1 VRLSV
6 FLYRIITGFYYAG
19 ILLAS
24 IFNKKAKLWINGRKN
39 LFTDLVVKIKNHN
52 PAQKKYWFHC
62 ASLGEFEQGRP
73 LIEAIKIKEPS
84 AFIIL
89 SFFSPSGYELQKNY
103 KGADLVTYLPAD
115 SASNAKKFL
124 EILKPDVV
132 FFIKYEFWYFFLRE
146 AHERKIELYLI
157 SAHFRTKQLFFS
169 NFGALH
175 RKMLTFY
182 SYIFVQDQLS
192 QSLLKKIG
200 IEKVLVS
207 GDTRYDRVLDIKAQ
221 KKKLPEIDKFKNG
234 FKLLVC
240 GSSWPADEIIIS
252 KLWKNHLKNK
262 GWKLIIAPH
271 EISQDKINKLQSS
284 FEKTSP
290 TLLYSNISEQSVRKY
305 DVLIID
311 NIGMLSSIYSYAN
324 VAYIGGGFGRGI
336 HNILEAAVF
345 DIPVFFGPNHHK
357 FIEADALK
365 NIGQAFDIKSA
376 DELSE
381 KIEKLNFE
389 KIKEDSNTYFQ
400 QQSAVCKKI
409 LSKIQ

>member
-1 VRLSV
+1 MRLSV
-6 FLYRIITGFYYAG
+6 FLYRIVTGFYYAG

-24 IFNKKAKLWINGRKN
+24 IFNKKAKLWIIGRKN

-73 LIEAIKIKEPS
+73 LIEAIKIKDSS

-115 SASNAKKFL
+115 TASNAKKFI

-157 SAHFRTKQLFFS
+157 SAYFRKKQLFFS
-169 NFGALH
+169 HLGVLH

-182 SYIFVQDQLS
+182 SCIFVQDQIS
-192 QSLLKKIG
+192 EALLKTIG

-221 KKKLPEIDKFKNG
+221 KKKLPEIDNFKNG

-290 TLLYSNISEQSVRKY
+290 TLLYSNISEQSVRKF

-400 QQSAVCKKI
+400 QQRAVCKKI
-409 LSKIQ
+409 LSKI

>member
-73 LIEAIKIKEPS
+73 LIEAIKIKDPS
-84 AFIIL
+84 AYIIL

-115 SASNAKKFL
+115 TASNAKKFL

-169 NFGALH
+169 NLGVLH

-182 SYIFVQDQLS
+182 SCIFVQDQIS
-192 QSLLKKIG
+192 EALLKTIG

-221 KKKLPEIDKFKNG
+221 KKKLPEIDNFKNG

-290 TLLYSNISEQSVRKY
+290 TLLYSNIAEQSVRKY

-381 KIEKLNFE
+381 KIEKLDFE

>member
-73 LIEAIKIKEPS
+73 LIEAIKIKDPS
-84 AFIIL
+84 AYIIL

-115 SASNAKKFL
+115 TASNAKKFL

-169 NFGALH
+169 NLGVLH
-175 RKMLTFY
+175 RKILTFY
-182 SYIFVQDQLS
+182 SCIFVQDQIS
-192 QSLLKKIG
+192 EALLKTIG

-221 KKKLPEIDKFKNG
+221 KKKLPEIDNFKNG

-284 FEKTSP
+284 FDKTSP
-290 TLLYSNISEQSVRKY
+290 TLLYSNIAEQSVRKY

-311 NIGMLSSIYSYAN
+311 NIGILSSIYSYAN

-381 KIEKLNFE
+381 KIEKLDFE

-409 LSKIQ
+409 LSKI

>member
-1 VRLSV
+1 MRLSV

>member
-1 VRLSV
+1 MRLSV

-73 LIEAIKIKEPS
+73 LIEAIKIKDPS
-84 AFIIL
+84 AYIIL

-115 SASNAKKFL
+115 TASNAKKFL

-169 NFGALH
+169 NLGVLH

-182 SYIFVQDQLS
+182 SCIFVQDQIS
-192 QSLLKKIG
+192 EALLKTIG

-221 KKKLPEIDKFKNG
+221 KKKLPEIDNFKNG

-290 TLLYSNISEQSVRKY
+290 TLLYSNIAEQSVRKY

-381 KIEKLNFE
+381 KIEKLDFE

>member
-1 VRLSV
+1 MRLSV

-73 LIEAIKIKEPS
+73 LIEAIKIKDPS
-84 AFIIL
+84 AYIIL

-115 SASNAKKFL
+115 TASNAKKFL

-169 NFGALH
+169 NLGVLH
-175 RKMLTFY
+175 RKILTFY
-182 SYIFVQDQLS
+182 SCIFVQDQIS
-192 QSLLKKIG
+192 EALLKTIG

-221 KKKLPEIDKFKNG
+221 KKKLPEIDNFKNG

-284 FEKTSP
+284 FDKTSP
-290 TLLYSNISEQSVRKY
+290 TLLYSNIAEQSVRKY

-311 NIGMLSSIYSYAN
+311 NIGILSSIYSYAN

-381 KIEKLNFE
+381 KIEKLDFE

-409 LSKIQ
+409 LSKI